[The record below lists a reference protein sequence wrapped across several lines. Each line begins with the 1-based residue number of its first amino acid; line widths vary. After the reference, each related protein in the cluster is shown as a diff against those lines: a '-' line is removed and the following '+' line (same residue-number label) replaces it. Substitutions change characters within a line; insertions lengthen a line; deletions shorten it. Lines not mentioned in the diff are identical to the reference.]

1 MNTIKQVAEP
11 VAGEGHMDSIDQIPA
26 PIQADAAT
34 PRPEPD
40 ADTNT
45 PAIAV
50 EDVHK
55 SFGEQKVL
63 NGVSLAVSR
72 GQTLAVL
79 GRSGTGK
86 SVLLRLI
93 IGLEK
98 PDSGSIRIHGQDIA
112 GMELDQLGEIRMKMG
127 FLFQHAALYDS
138 LTVEQNVAFPLQ
150 HHKPQMSQSEKDDR
164 VRKLLTEVG
173 MEDAREKM
181 PSDISGGM
189 QKRVGLARAL
199 ALEPDIL
206 LLDEPTAGLDPIS
219 SAEIDDLVLK
229 LQAEHHMASVV
240 VTHDLHSA
248 KTIANRLALLDEGVV
263 VIEGSFEELQK
274 SDIAFVREFLK
285 HS

>member
-1 MNTIKQVAEP
+1 MNT
-11 VAGEGHMDSIDQIPA
+11 IDQIP
-26 PIQADAAT
+26 IQTTMKRTEIDG
-34 PRPEPD
+34 D
-40 ADTNT
+40 GNV

-55 SFGEQKVL
+55 SFGSQKVL
-63 NGVSLAVSR
+63 NGVSLTVKR
-72 GQTLAVL
+72 GETLAVL

-98 PDSGSIRIHGQDIA
+98 PDSGSVRIHGQDIA
-112 GMELDQLGEIRMKMG
+112 GMTLDQLGEIRKKMG

-150 HHKPQMSQSEKDDR
+150 HHQKDMSKADQDDR
-164 VRKLLTEVG
+164 VRALLTEVG
-173 MEDAREKM
+173 MEGALEKM

-199 ALEPDIL
+199 ALEPGIL

-219 SAEIDDLVLK
+219 SGEIDDLVLK
-229 LQAEHHMASVV
+229 LQEEHQMASIV

-248 KTIANRLALLDEGVV
+248 KTIADRLALLDQGNV
-263 VIEGSFEELQK
+263 VIEGNFEELQR
-274 SDIAFVREFLK
+274 SDIEFVREFLK

>member
-1 MNTIKQVAEP
+1 
-11 VAGEGHMDSIDQIPA
+11 MDTIDQIATEQAEAKEQNSAPA
-26 PIQADAAT
+26 V
-34 PRPEPD
+34 
-40 ADTNT
+40 
-45 PAIAV
+45 AV
-50 EDVHK
+50 EGLHK
-55 SFGEQKVL
+55 SFGNQTVL
-63 NGVSLAVSR
+63 NGVSLAVGR
-72 GQTLAVL
+72 GETLAVL

-98 PDSGSIRIHGQDIA
+98 PDSGLVRIHGQDIDGLA
-112 GMELDQLGEIRMKMG
+112 LDQLGEIRKKMG

-138 LTVEQNVAFPLQ
+138 LTVEQNVGFPLQ
-150 HHKPQMSQSEKDDR
+150 HHKQEMSKSERQDR
-164 VRKLLTEVG
+164 VEKLLAEVG
-173 MEDAREKM
+173 MDGHLGKM

-219 SAEIDDLVLK
+219 AGEIDDLVLK
-229 LQAEHHMASVV
+229 LQAEHHMASIV

-248 KTIANRLALLDEGVV
+248 KTIANRLALLNEGDV

-274 SDIAFVREFLK
+274 SDIEFVREFLG
-285 HS
+285 HSFSGHS

>member
-1 MNTIKQVAEP
+1 
-11 VAGEGHMDSIDQIPA
+11 MDTIDQIAVKPEEA
-26 PIQADAAT
+26 GVDGSAAVVVADL
-34 PRPEPD
+34 
-40 ADTNT
+40 
-45 PAIAV
+45 
-50 EDVHK
+50 HK
-55 SFGEQKVL
+55 SFGSQHVL
-63 NGVSLAVSR
+63 DGVSLTVRR
-72 GQTLAVL
+72 GETLAVL
-79 GRSGTGK
+79 GRSGSGK
-86 SVLLRLI
+86 SVLLKLI

-98 PDSGSIRIHGQDIA
+98 PDSGSVRIHGDDIA
-112 GMELDQLGEIRMKMG
+112 GLALDQIGEIRKKMG

-150 HHKPQMSQSEKDDR
+150 HHKKEMPSSERHDR
-164 VRKLLTEVG
+164 VRDLLAEVG
-173 MEDAREKM
+173 MVDGFGKM

-229 LQAEHHMASVV
+229 LQQEHHMASIV

-248 KTIANRLALLDEGVV
+248 KTIAGRLALLNEGTV
-263 VIEGSFEELQK
+263 VIEGSFEQLQE
-274 SDIAFVREFLK
+274 SDVEFVREFLK

>member
-1 MNTIKQVAEP
+1 MDTIEQIATDPAEAEQGGAP
-11 VAGEGHMDSIDQIPA
+11 V
-26 PIQADAAT
+26 
-34 PRPEPD
+34 
-40 ADTNT
+40 
-45 PAIAV
+45 IAV
-50 EDVHK
+50 EDLHK
-55 SFGEQKVL
+55 SFGSQHVL
-63 NGVSLAVSR
+63 DGISLAVKR
-72 GQTLAVL
+72 GETLAVL

-93 IGLEK
+93 IGLET
-98 PDSGSIRIHGQDIA
+98 PDSGSVRIHGQAIA
-112 GMELDQLGEIRMKMG
+112 GLALDPLGEIRKKMG

-150 HHKPQMSQSEKDDR
+150 HHKKNMPKSEKADR
-164 VRKLLTEVG
+164 VRQLLAEVG
-173 MEDAREKM
+173 MEDALAKM

-219 SAEIDDLVLK
+219 AAEIDDLVLK
-229 LQAEHHMASVV
+229 LQQEHHMASIV

-248 KTIANRLALLDEGVV
+248 KTIANRLALLNRGKV
-263 VIEGSFEELQK
+263 VIEGDFEELQK
-274 SDIAFVREFLK
+274 SDIEFVKEFLK

>member
-1 MNTIKQVAEP
+1 MET
-11 VAGEGHMDSIDQIPA
+11 IDQIP
-26 PIQADAAT
+26 IRT
-34 PRPEPD
+34 VIRPTEAEKD
-40 ADTNT
+40 GGA
-45 PAIAV
+45 PAITV
-50 EDVHK
+50 EDLHK
-55 SFGEQKVL
+55 SFGDQKVL
-63 NGVSLAVSR
+63 NGIRLTVSR
-72 GQTLAVL
+72 GETLAVL

-98 PDSGSIRIHGQDIA
+98 PDSGSVLIHGQDIE
-112 GMELDQLGEIRMKMG
+112 GLSLDQLGEIRMKMG

-150 HHKPQMSQSEKDDR
+150 HHKKEMSKSERSNR
-164 VRKLLTEVG
+164 VKQLLAEVG
-173 MEDAREKM
+173 MEGHLEKM

-219 SAEIDDLVLK
+219 SGEIDDLVLK
-229 LQAEHHMASVV
+229 LQAEHHMASIV

-248 KTIANRLALLDEGVV
+248 KTIADRLALLNEGDV
-263 VIEGSFEELQK
+263 VIEGSFEELER
-274 SDIAFVREFLK
+274 SDIKFVREFLG